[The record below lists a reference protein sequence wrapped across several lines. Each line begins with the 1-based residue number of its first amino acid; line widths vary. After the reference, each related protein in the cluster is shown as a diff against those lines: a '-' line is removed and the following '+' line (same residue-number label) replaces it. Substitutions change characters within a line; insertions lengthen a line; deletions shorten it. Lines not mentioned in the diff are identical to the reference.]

1 MVDGNVVCFN
11 PCGSNDVYSY
21 DSDKQMWSSLP
32 LCPHKYFSLTVVN
45 GLLTTTGGGLDVTN
59 QLFSLTGVRNWMDH
73 IPPMTTKRNATA
85 AVCSGKS
92 LAVARGSGGD
102 RRLLDTVEVMDTK
115 TLQWSTA
122 SSLPFALK
130 HASATIFQDH
140 IYLLGY
146 DTSNEPR
153 SVLNSSPPAVLSI
166 SVTRSSLA
174 QSWQT
179 SCLLFQLCC
188 SSWTCSC

>member
-1 MVDGNVVCFN
+1 MV
-11 PCGSNDVYSY
+11 
-21 DSDKQMWSSLP
+21 LP
-32 LCPHKYFSLTVVN
+32 PTICPHKYSSLTVVN
-45 GLLTTTGGGLDVTN
+45 GLLTAIGGGLGRNVTN

-73 IPPMTTKRNATA
+73 IPPMTTKHNATA
-85 AVCSGKS
+85 PVCSGKS

-153 SVLNSSPPAVLSI
+153 SVLNGSPPAVLSI

-174 QSWQT
+174 QSCQT
-179 SCLLFQLCC
+179 SCLLFQLHVCC
-188 SSWTCSC
+188 SSWTVASSWWV